1 MAGLNAVGDFEL
13 SKAELITSSGM
24 VIDLSASII
33 NITIFEDTTMSS
45 LTGDILLQDS
55 FALTSVGPII
65 GQEYLK
71 LQIKTP
77 SLTDKDEIIDFTD
90 NVFLI
95 NSLESRIEVGNSV
108 TAYLLNFTS
117 SEIIHNARTKVSRS
131 LKGTYSEIV
140 KIMLNEVECKK
151 KMYIEPTAG
160 VKRIVAPNI
169 RPFDVIKMA
178 MKQSVSKFYTR
189 PLHVN
194 YLFFE
199 TLKGYHF
206 RSLHSLYAQSPKQT
220 YTTFVAGSSVDKGGT
235 INIEKELGNI
245 IDFEIIENPNSL
257 VNYTAGTYASNL
269 IVHDIFSKSYKKHT
283 YGIFNNFRQESHITH
298 YHKSNGDDFPIYSHV
313 MVDEKQRRV
322 QDFPARTFVTSTS
335 SLGDKDAENSTENN
349 TFPFNPVNTQNWLQ
363 RRVSQKVQLEQGLLL
378 NILTHG
384 NTIISAGDIVKLD
397 LPFNSAFKVTDGQKN
412 DRFYKGAFFIKRL
425 RHDFDFGEK
434 KHKTFLTLVKDS
446 LEKSLDGPEDNPEPK
461 PKKSGGLFEDREDFY
476 PDRRRR

>member
-45 LTGDILLQDS
+45 ITGDILLQDS
-55 FALTSVGPII
+55 FGLTSVGPII

-77 SLTDKDEIIDFTD
+77 SLTDKDQIIDFTE
-90 NVFLI
+90 NVFI
-95 NSLESRIEVGNSV
+95 VNSLESRVEVGNSV

-117 SEIIHNARTKVSRS
+117 SEIVRNARTKVSRS
-131 LKGTYSEIV
+131 LKGSYSEIV
-140 KIMLNEVECKK
+140 KVMLGEVECKK

-160 VKRIVAPNI
+160 SKRIVAPNI

-178 MKQSVSKFYTR
+178 MKQSISNFTTKS
-189 PLHVN
+189 N

-206 RSLHSLYAQSPKQT
+206 RSVQSMYAQPSTQT
-220 YTTFVAGSSVDKGGT
+220 YTTFVSGSSVDKGGVT
-235 INIEKELGNI
+235 NIEKELANV
-245 IDFEIIENPNSL
+245 IDFEIIENPNSI
-257 VNYTAGTYASNL
+257 VNYTGGTFASNL
-269 IVHDIFSKSYKKHT
+269 IVHDIFSKTYKKYK
-283 YGIFNNFRQESHITH
+283 YGIFDEFRKENHITQ
-298 YHKSNGDDFPIYSHV
+298 YHKKNKIDFPIYSHV
-313 MVDEKQRRV
+313 FVDDQERSV

-335 SLGDKDAENSTENN
+335 NLGDKDAENSTENN
-349 TFPFNPVNTQNWLQ
+349 TFPFTPQNAQDWLQ
-363 RRVSQKVQLEQGLLL
+363 RRVSQKIQLEQGLLV

-384 NTIISAGDIVKLD
+384 NTIVSAGDIVRLD
-397 LPFNSAFKVTDGQKN
+397 LPFNSSFKTTDGQKN
-412 DRFYKGAFFIKRL
+412 DRFYKGMFLVKRL

-446 LEKSLDGPEDNPEPK
+446 LEETLDGPEDNPEPK
-461 PKKSGGLFEDREDFY
+461 PKKSAGLFEDREDFY
-476 PDRRRR
+476 PDI

>member
-45 LTGDILLQDS
+45 ITGDILLQDS

-77 SLTDKDEIIDFTD
+77 SLTDKDQIIDFTE
-90 NVFLI
+90 NVFI
-95 NSLESRIEVGNSV
+95 VNSLESRVEVGNSV

-117 SEIIHNARTKVSRS
+117 SEIVRNARTKVSRS
-131 LKGTYSEIV
+131 LKGSYSDIV
-140 KIMLNEVECKK
+140 KIMLGEVECKK

-178 MKQSVSKFYTR
+178 MKQSISKFYTKS
-189 PLHVN
+189 N

-206 RSLHSLYAQSPKQT
+206 RSLQSLYAQPSSQT
-220 YTTFVAGSSVDKGGT
+220 YTTFVAGSSVDNGGIT
-235 INIEKELGNI
+235 NVEKELANV
-245 IDFEIIENPNSL
+245 IDFEIIENPNSI
-257 VNYTAGTYASNL
+257 VNYTGGTFASNL
-269 IVHDIFSKSYKKHT
+269 IVHDIFSKTYKKYK
-283 YGIFNNFRQESHITH
+283 YGIFDEFRKENHITK

-313 MVDEKQRRV
+313 FVDEQERTV

-335 SLGDKDAENSTENN
+335 NLLDKDAENSTENN
-349 TFPFNPVNTQNWLQ
+349 TFPFNPVNAQDWLQ
-363 RRVSQKVQLEQGLLL
+363 RRVSQKIQLEQGLLV

-384 NTIISAGDIVKLD
+384 NTIVSAGDIVKLD

-425 RHDFDFGEK
+425 RHDFDFGDK
-434 KHKTFLTLVKDS
+434 KHKTHLTLVKDS
-446 LEKSLDGPEDNPEPK
+446 LEETLDGPEDNPEPK

-476 PDRRRR
+476 PNI